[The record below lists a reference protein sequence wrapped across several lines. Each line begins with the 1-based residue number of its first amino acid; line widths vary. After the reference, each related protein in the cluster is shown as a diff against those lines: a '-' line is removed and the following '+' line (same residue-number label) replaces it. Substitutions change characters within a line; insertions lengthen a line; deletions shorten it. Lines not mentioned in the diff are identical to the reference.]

1 MLVLSRQRL
10 YFFFRGSRV
19 ALMLLL
25 LLGAM
30 EVKAQVTFFSENA
43 GTPAATT
50 GVNTYTGWQ
59 NTAPVVFSGTAD
71 VRTTSPSTGAY
82 LNASG
87 NGNVFFTNTLN
98 KDLTISG
105 INSSAYTAISI
116 SLGHYKSNTTG
127 STELLIEVSSDGIN
141 FSSLSYTRPPGTG
154 TANWILINPTGT
166 IPSATNLRIR
176 FTQNSTATQFR
187 IDDIKLSG
195 MPACSTPNLQASN
208 ITSPVSGFQNL
219 NIQWANGNG
228 NGRVVCI
235 NTVNSFADPVNGTD
249 PPANAYYNG
258 TGQQVIYNGSGNS
271 VNVTGLDPCQGYWFR
286 VYEFNCSGIDI
297 LFNTSLSAG
306 NPANISTSSI
316 SPSGL
321 TLASENFEGASTW
334 NYNYS
339 CLNTGTGG
347 SGSGIVAI
355 KPSPFGYLTSKALV
369 KSHTIDNSSAELLS
383 EATIDFTQVAIPS
396 GASNIRFSFRLAS
409 LNATGTTTGS
419 SGPGHDNNDSISLY
433 IQINGSGSFSQ
444 TFKQNGFN
452 NKLFD
457 YLPEKSNSLDWN
469 QNVQL
474 INPSNDFNYFIIT
487 IPDGSTSINI
497 RFVERNNRT
506 DENWSIDNLL
516 LTVDMPSASTLPLLF
531 SITGDPT
538 FCAGSTGS
546 IIGLTGSQTGM
557 NYQLFLNG
565 TAVGLSVPGTG
576 NAIDFGYH
584 AATGLYTVVATN
596 LTYTHCKSDMLNPL
610 TLSIKPSPAITNI
623 VTTPASCGLDN
634 GSITITAS
642 GGTPAYQYS
651 IDNGGS
657 WQGSAFFS
665 LLPAG
670 TYYARVKDANC
681 ESLATSATVTL
692 SGTTLSA
699 SATHQNVSCFNGN
712 NGTAT
717 ISASG
722 GTGTLTYKWN
732 TSPVQNTATA
742 VNLIAGTYICTI
754 TDGVLCSIDITV
766 EITQPSSEL
775 TAGIISRT
783 EVECYGFA
791 TGSAEVNGSGGT
803 GPYTYSWN
811 TTPVQNG
818 SVITNLPAG
827 SYICTVTDNN
837 GCFVQ
842 VPVIILQP
850 AAVLTASISAYG
862 DVTCFGGNNGNAS
875 VNVSG
880 GTTSYAYEWNT
891 VPAQYTASAS
901 NLIAGLYSCLVTDA
915 HGCTTTAS
923 VNITQPA
930 QLIGS
935 ILSQTGFI
943 CSGTSNGSATVE
955 ANGGSPG
962 YSFLWNTSPPQ
973 NSATAINLSEGSHTC
988 TITDSKG
995 CTTDVDVV
1003 IAAYPPPSIAVAGNQ
1018 QTVCGFST
1026 VLNANQ
1032 PTIGTGLWTQ
1042 VSGPLTLTII
1052 DPLNWASTATT
1063 TAPGTFGLQ
1072 WTITN
1077 EPSCPTSSDVV
1088 LIEFGNAITVTA
1100 GNNSPLCTGDTI
1112 RLTSSIAGATYSW
1125 TSTNGFTSS
1134 DPNPLIPNSSPAD
1147 NGTYTVT
1154 VTNIPGGCPTTSNST
1169 VVNVTNPPVTPPITS
1184 QNVSGNSQ
1192 DVCVGSQV
1200 PYIIQFPTTGS
1211 FYHWTLSGGGSI
1223 NYPDSSEMQ
1232 INWATAGGPYEL
1244 SVTETSASGCIGVP
1258 VILNIIVNSISAAS
1272 VLISPD
1278 NNPVCTGT
1286 TVTYTATPV
1295 NGGISP
1301 QFTWFVNGI
1310 QRPNPGPSAFSYI
1323 PADGDKVYAVLNSS
1337 SPCAL
1342 PNPVLSEA
1350 DTMHVTGTVAPS
1362 ISITASA
1369 ISLCTGDGATITA
1382 SALNGGS
1389 APVYEWYLNG
1399 TQQAGQPTDMFAFV
1413 PGDGDAVFAK
1423 VLSNLGCASP
1433 AQAVSTAITFNVSA
1447 ALAVG
1452 LSISQQAVLCHTDP
1466 VLLNAAP
1473 ANQGAA
1479 PVYEWYLNNSLVA
1492 GQQAASYSGM
1502 FNDGDKIFAKVIS
1515 SLTCA
1520 TGNPAQ
1526 SNDIFITRPA
1536 LLEITQVDPVNESCG
1551 LHNGSITLTVNGG
1564 TGLKQYSIETPPKWE
1579 SNPVFDSLTASIV
1592 YNILVKD
1599 DNGCLASKGI
1609 YQITS
1614 IPGPEILP
1622 AGSGSY
1628 CEGSAVEL
1636 SASSATVLVYEWMQP
1651 DGNTISTDTLTIT
1664 SASAID
1670 SGLYQVIGKDLL
1682 TGCSDTAWLAVNIN
1696 KLPEVS
1702 FGLPPT
1708 LCSGTEQ
1715 ILSPGHQYASY
1726 LWQDGSAAPTFPAV
1740 DMGTYFVLA
1749 TDSAGCS
1756 GSDTLELIPCS
1767 QVFFPNAFSPDRNGK
1782 NESFRPV
1789 TGGIVLLDYKM
1800 IIYNRWGQLIYQSND
1815 YITGWDGTFNGAA
1828 APNGIYPYLI
1838 TYRIADPASPGLSK
1852 VSKFRG
1858 TVLLVK

>member
-1 MLVLSRQRL
+1 ML
-10 YFFFRGSRV
+10 F
-19 ALMLLL
+19 L
-25 LLGAM
+25 LLGAI
-30 EVKAQVTFFSENA
+30 ESNGQVTFFSENA
-43 GTPAATT
+43 GIPASPTP
-50 GVNTYTGWQ
+50 VNTYTGWQ
-59 NTAPVVFSGTAD
+59 NTVPVVFSGTAD
-71 VRTTSPSTGAY
+71 VRTSTPSTSAY
-82 LNASG
+82 PNASG
-87 NGNVFFTNTLN
+87 NGNVYFQANEN
-98 KDLTISG
+98 LTISG
-105 INSSAYTAISI
+105 INSSAFTAITL
-116 SLGHYKSNTTG
+116 SLGHYKSTNAG
-127 STELLIEVSSDGIN
+127 SNELLIEVSSDGIL
-141 FSSLSYTRPPGTG
+141 FTPLTYTRPSGTG
-154 TANWILINPTGT
+154 TVKWIFINPSGI

-176 FTQNSTATQFR
+176 FTQNSTTEFR
-187 IDDIKLSG
+187 IDDISLIG
-195 MPACSTPNLQASN
+195 IPACASPTLQASN
-208 ITSPVSGFQNL
+208 ITSPIAGFQNL

-235 NTVNSFADPVNGTD
+235 NTVNSFTDPVSGTD

-258 TGQQVIYNGSGNS
+258 TGEQVIYNGNGNT
-271 VNVTGLDPCQGYWFR
+271 VNVTGLDPCQSYWFR
-286 VYEFNCSGIDI
+286 VYEFNCSGTDI

-334 NYNYS
+334 NYTS
-339 CLNTGTGG
+339 TCLNFGTGG
-347 SGSGIVAI
+347 GGSCVVAV
-355 KPSPFGYLTSKALV
+355 KPSPFGYLISKALV
-369 KSHTIDNSSAELLS
+369 KSHTVDNNSGELIS
-383 EATIDFTQVAIPS
+383 EATIDFNQVAIPP
-396 GASNIRFSFRLAS
+396 GATNIRFSFRLAS

-457 YLPEKSNSLDWN
+457 YLPEKSNSLNWN

-497 RFVERNNRT
+497 RYVARNNRI

-516 LTVDMPSASTLPLLF
+516 LTVDMPSTSTIPLLF

-546 IIGLTGSQTGM
+546 VIGLTGSQTGM

-565 TAVGLSVPGTG
+565 NAVGLSVPGTG

-651 IDNGGS
+651 IDNGLS
-657 WQGSAFFS
+657 WQGPAFFS

-681 ESLATSATVTL
+681 ESLATTATVTL

-722 GTGTLTYKWN
+722 GTGTLTYQWN

-775 TAGIISRT
+775 SAGIISRT
-783 EVECYGFA
+783 EVECYGSA
-791 TGSAEVNGSGGT
+791 TGGAEVNGSGGT

-818 SVITNLPAG
+818 SVVSNLPAG

-842 VPVIILQP
+842 VPVIIIQP
-850 AAVLTASISAYG
+850 AAALNASISAFG

-891 VPAQYTASAS
+891 VPAQYAASAS

-930 QLIGS
+930 QLIGT

-943 CSGTSNGSATVE
+943 CSGALNGSATVE

-988 TITDSKG
+988 TITDIKG
-995 CTTDVDVV
+995 CTTDVEVI
-1003 IAAYPPPSIAVAGNQ
+1003 IAAYPPPSIAEAGNQ
-1018 QTVCGFST
+1018 QTVCGFTT

-1032 PTIGTGLWTQ
+1032 PAIGTGLWTQ

-1052 DPLNWASTATT
+1052 DPLNWASSATT

-1077 EPSCPTSSDVV
+1077 EPSCPSSSDVV
-1088 LIEFGNAITVTA
+1088 LIEFGNAVTVTA
-1100 GNNSPLCTGDTI
+1100 GNNSPICTGDTI
-1112 RLTSSIAGATYSW
+1112 RLTSSIAGATYAWSGP
-1125 TSTNGFTSS
+1125 NGYGSLAQ
-1134 DPNPLIPNSSPAD
+1134 NPFIPSSSPAD

-1169 VVNVTNPPVTPPITS
+1169 VVNVTNPPVTPPITT

-1232 INWATAGGPYEL
+1232 INWATTGGPYEL
-1244 SVTETSASGCIGVP
+1244 SVTETSAAGCTGVP
-1258 VILNIIVNSISAAS
+1258 VILNIIVNSISAAN

-1286 TVTYTATPV
+1286 TVTYTATPF

-1310 QRPNPGPSAFSYI
+1310 QRPNPGPSVFSYV

-1369 ISLCTGDGATITA
+1369 TSLCTGDGATITA
-1382 SALNGGS
+1382 SALNGGT

-1399 TQQAGQPTDMFAFV
+1399 TQQAGQTSDTLAFI

-1452 LSISQQAVLCHTDP
+1452 LSISQQAVLCHADP
-1466 VLLNAAP
+1466 IILDAAP
-1473 ANQGAA
+1473 ANQGPA

-1628 CEGSAVEL
+1628 CEGSTVEL

-1664 SASAID
+1664 PASAAD

-1715 ILSPGHQYASY
+1715 ILSPGPQYASY

-1838 TYRIADPASPGLSK
+1838 TYRIADPVSPGLSK

>member
-1 MLVLSRQRL
+1 MPVFSRQRL

-19 ALMLLL
+19 ALMIRGTLIFILLL
-25 LLGAM
+25 ELSNITY
-30 EVKAQVTFFSENA
+30 AQEAVVSSYINSVDTRDEWTEILVLQDDLDMRNWSLRDNNSNQNSWQTGISFNNIAFWNHVRA
-43 GTPAATT
+43 GTIIMIWHRQYPSTSSTVKHPLDINPGDGYLELHANDPVYFNGGAFGTSPTFNGATLNIAASGDVLELRNPSNIHIHALGHMLVPGIDFTNLPLPKLNLTQSLASGEAVYVYPGSNASEYGTNSPQIGTTYATKSATDLTFGLPNNSAFTTNSSFWRTTRQPAWATPT
-50 GVNTYTGWQ
+50 LTSTSDPTFSQVNLVWNSCTDPNPSDGTQGYLILRNSTNSFTAPMDGTTYPLNATIGTATVVETITTLAPTAYTDYISIPCANNLFYRIYAYRYFED
-59 NTAPVVFSGTAD
+59 NTNGNSFHVARGRAYNEINFASATANGPAAPVVPTSVSVDRNNFCSDDAGNIVLSIVGGSGTALEWFEG
-71 VRTTSPSTGAY
+71 SCGGAVI
-82 LNASG
+82 G
-87 NGNVFFTNTLN
+87 TTNTLTLPSPTVTTTYYVRYSN
-98 KDLTISG
+98 IGCPASSCASMTVTVVDPPTISSAGSDQTLCG
-105 INSSAYTAISI
+105 ILTTTLDGN
-116 SLGHYKSNTTG
+116 LPTTG
-127 STELLIEVSSDGIN
+127 SGSWSKVSGPGTVNFTSITQNNTSITVSSIGSYILRWTINNGGICSPSSDDVSVVFGNAISVIAGSNSPVCTGLDVELTSSIAGATYSWTGPNSFVSNQQNPVISNATPSLSGVYSVVVTGIPGGCPSSSNSTNVLIN
-141 FSSLSYTRPPGTG
+141 FSPVAPISVSSTITAICADDPG
-154 TANWILINPTGT
+154 
-166 IPSATNLRIR
+166 
-176 FTQNSTATQFR
+176 
-187 IDDIKLSG
+187 DI
-195 MPACSTPNLQASN
+195 T
-208 ITSPVSGFQNL
+208 
-219 NIQWANGNG
+219 
-228 NGRVVCI
+228 
-235 NTVNSFADPVNGTD
+235 
-249 PPANAYYNG
+249 
-258 TGQQVIYNGSGNS
+258 
-271 VNVTGLDPCQGYWFR
+271 
-286 VYEFNCSGIDI
+286 
-297 LFNTSLSAG
+297 LSA
-306 NPANISTSSI
+306 N
-316 SPSGL
+316 
-321 TLASENFEGASTW
+321 
-334 NYNYS
+334 
-339 CLNTGTGG
+339 GG
-347 SGSGIVAI
+347 SGS
-355 KPSPFGYLTSKALV
+355 T
-369 KSHTIDNSSAELLS
+369 
-383 EATIDFTQVAIPS
+383 
-396 GASNIRFSFRLAS
+396 
-409 LNATGTTTGS
+409 LNWYTGS
-419 SGPGHDNNDSISLY
+419 CEGNFI
-433 IQINGSGSFSQ
+433 GSGNPLTISSP
-444 TFKQNGFN
+444 TFTTSYYALWSTASCG
-452 NKLFD
+452 
-457 YLPEKSNSLDWN
+457 NSACE
-469 QNVQL
+469 
-474 INPSNDFNYFIIT
+474 SIT
-487 IPDGSTSINI
+487 
-497 RFVERNNRT
+497 V
-506 DENWSIDNLL
+506 
-516 LTVDMPSASTLPLLF
+516 V
-531 SITGDPT
+531 TGDPPT
-538 FCAGSTGS
+538 QSNAGGDRSLCGVLST
-546 IIGLTGSQTGM
+546 TM
-557 NYQLFLNG
+557 
-565 TAVGLSVPGTG
+565 TG
-576 NAIDFGYH
+576 NIPF
-584 AATGLYTVVATN
+584 
-596 LTYTHCKSDMLNPL
+596 
-610 TLSIKPSPAITNI
+610 
-623 VTTPASCGLDN
+623 
-634 GSITITAS
+634 
-642 GGTPAYQYS
+642 
-651 IDNGGS
+651 
-657 WQGSAFFS
+657 
-665 LLPAG
+665 
-670 TYYARVKDANC
+670 
-681 ESLATSATVTL
+681 
-692 SGTTLSA
+692 
-699 SATHQNVSCFNGN
+699 
-712 NGTAT
+712 
-717 ISASG
+717 
-722 GTGTLTYKWN
+722 
-732 TSPVQNTATA
+732 
-742 VNLIAGTYICTI
+742 
-754 TDGVLCSIDITV
+754 
-766 EITQPSSEL
+766 
-775 TAGIISRT
+775 
-783 EVECYGFA
+783 
-791 TGSAEVNGSGGT
+791 
-803 GPYTYSWN
+803 
-811 TTPVQNG
+811 
-818 SVITNLPAG
+818 
-827 SYICTVTDNN
+827 
-837 GCFVQ
+837 
-842 VPVIILQP
+842 
-850 AAVLTASISAYG
+850 
-862 DVTCFGGNNGNAS
+862 
-875 VNVSG
+875 
-880 GTTSYAYEWNT
+880 
-891 VPAQYTASAS
+891 
-901 NLIAGLYSCLVTDA
+901 
-915 HGCTTTAS
+915 
-923 VNITQPA
+923 
-930 QLIGS
+930 
-935 ILSQTGFI
+935 
-943 CSGTSNGSATVE
+943 
-955 ANGGSPG
+955 
-962 YSFLWNTSPPQ
+962 
-973 NSATAINLSEGSHTC
+973 
-988 TITDSKG
+988 
-995 CTTDVDVV
+995 
-1003 IAAYPPPSIAVAGNQ
+1003 
-1018 QTVCGFST
+1018 
-1026 VLNANQ
+1026 
-1032 PTIGTGLWTQ
+1032 IGTGLWSV
-1042 VSGPLTLTII
+1042 VSGPGIAVFS
-1052 DPLNWASTATT
+1052 DATQYNT
-1063 TAPGTFGLQ
+1063 PVTVSATGSYNFK

-1077 EPSCPTSSDVV
+1077 GTICMPSFDEVIIVFNNAVSVIAGSNTPVCTGNTIQLTSDIPGASYAWTGPNLFNSVLQNPVIPNASLSDAGDYSVTVSNLPGGCPPTSDIIQVAVNDSPVAPTSVISDLLTICADDPGNINLTASGGSGLTLNWYSGSCGGIPIGTGLNLTIPSPTVSTSYYASWSSASCGSSSCQNITV
-1088 LIEFGNAITVTA
+1088 LVSDPPTTANAGGDQSLCGVLSTTLAGNNPILGSGLWNVISGPGTVTFGNSASFNSAISVMNQGVYTLRWTITNTGLCPISYDDVTIEFGNAVTVTA
-1100 GNNSPLCTGDTI
+1100 GNNSPICTGDTI

-1154 VTNIPGGCPTTSNST
+1154 VNNIPGGCPTTSNST

-1200 PYIIQFPTTGS
+1200 PYIILFTTTGS

-1244 SVTETSASGCIGVP
+1244 SVTETSASGCIGMP

-1369 ISLCTGDGATITA
+1369 TSLCTGDGATITA

-1473 ANQGAA
+1473 ANQGPA

-1515 SLTCA
+1515 SLSCA

-1526 SNDIFITRPA
+1526 SNDIYITRPA

-1551 LHNGSITLTVNGG
+1551 LQNGSITLTVNGG
-1564 TGLKQYSIETPPKWE
+1564 SGLKQYSIETPPQWKN
-1579 SNPVFDSLTASIV
+1579 NPFFDSLTALIA

-1622 AGSGSY
+1622 VGNGSY
-1628 CEGSAVEL
+1628 CEGSTVEL
-1636 SASSATVLVYEWMQP
+1636 SASSATALVYEWKQP
-1651 DGNTISTDTLTIT
+1651 DANTIFADTLTIT

-1682 TGCSDTAWLAVNIN
+1682 TGCSDTAWLAVSIY

-1715 ILSPGHQYASY
+1715 ILSPGPQYASY
-1726 LWQDGSAAPTFPAV
+1726 IWQDGSAAPTFPAV

-1815 YITGWDGTFNGAA
+1815 YITGWDGTFNDAA